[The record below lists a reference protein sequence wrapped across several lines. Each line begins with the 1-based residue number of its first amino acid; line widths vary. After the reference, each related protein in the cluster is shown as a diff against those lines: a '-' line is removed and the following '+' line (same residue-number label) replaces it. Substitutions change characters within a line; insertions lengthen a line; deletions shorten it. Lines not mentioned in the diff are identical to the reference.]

1 MAMLFSVVIPAY
13 NYAAYLP
20 RAIDSVL
27 DQAGDD
33 FEIIVVDDGSTDET
47 PAVGARYQQLHPE
60 RVRYRRQANG
70 GPAKAR
76 NRGVDESRGE
86 FLIFLDADDRL
97 LPDALERFRPWTQE
111 NRWGMVCGGHQ
122 SRHPDGK
129 VRRHVPAVLTDDRLA
144 NFTAYIRREFGISNG
159 ATLVSRQ
166 VFEVISYPENLRNSE
181 DIPVFSQTL
190 ALFDCRSFPEPVLEV
205 FKHDDSLRYN
215 IDLVM
220 QAGTE
225 LTDSLFDA
233 ALLPHEFMKLR
244 GEFEAR
250 NALSLFRSLYL
261 AGRHAEARV
270 WFHRALRLSPRLLT
284 QWSYLSKYAR
294 SYFKG

>member
-1 MAMLFSVVIPAY
+1 MLFSVVIPAY

-27 DQAGDD
+27 AQSGDD
-33 FEIIVVDDGSTDET
+33 FEIIVVDDGSTDDT
-47 PAVGARYQQLHPE
+47 HTVGARYQQLHPE
-60 RVRYRRQANG
+60 RVRYLRQDNG

-76 NRGVDESRGE
+76 NRGIEEARGD

-97 LPDALERFRPWTQE
+97 LPEALERFRPWAQE
-111 NRWGMVCGGHQ
+111 KRWGMVCGGHQ
-122 SRHPDGK
+122 SRHIDGK
-129 VRRHVPAVLTDDRLA
+129 VRLHSPTPLSEDRLR
-144 NFTAYIRREFGISNG
+144 NFSAYLRREFGISNG
-159 ATLVSRQ
+159 ATLVARR
-166 VFEVISYPENLRNSE
+166 VFDVIRYPESLRNSE
-181 DIPVFSQTL
+181 DIPVFAQTL
-190 ALFDCRSFPEPVLEV
+190 ALFDCQSFPDPVLEV
-205 FKHDDSLRYN
+205 FKHDDSLRHN

-225 LTDSLFDA
+225 VANVLFDET
-233 ALLPHEFMKLR
+233 LMPPQFLVMRKD
-244 GEFEAR
+244 FEAR
-250 NALSLFRSLYL
+250 NGLSLFRSLYL

-284 QWSYLSKYAR
+284 QWSYLRKYVR